1 MGENTVMLNISP
13 NRENIRFS
21 VIKTTKTDQLGYL
34 GWLID
39 IIKER
44 NLLSPKTIIFCATM
58 HDVAKVF
65 GFLLAELGDSAY
77 VAEKPRIPENRLV
90 GIYHSMTL
98 PKYKSRVSHSFKDN
112 VGQVRIVIATSALSM
127 GVNFPDVRYVIHIG
141 PARSVADHIQEAG
154 RAGRDGAS
162 AHNVV
167 LYHGNQLAH
176 YEEDIKQ
183 FARSGSC
190 VRKALFKDFDD
201 VPSNNPPHECCSS
214 CGNNCVCSGEEC
226 SRERFPFDEPK
237 GMTSTSE
244 SCAAFQRPV
253 SEENAETLQKALC
266 EVKCGLGNRKA
277 FMFDS
282 TSSSS
287 FTSELVNELVLHASS
302 VFSLSDILKRF
313 PVFSLGHAKLILEIF
328 QEIFEDIPYFDEM
341 MATVVPNDLFFID
354 LYYDCDETEHISS
367 ESDSNPDRLNTEE
380 LENV

>member
-1 MGENTVMLNISP
+1 MQTTIMQQLATGENTVMLNISP

-44 NLLSPKTIIFCATM
+44 HLLSPKTIIFCATM

-65 GFLLAELGDSAY
+65 GFLLAELGDSAH

-141 PARSVADHIQEAG
+141 PVRSVVDHIQEAG

-167 LYHGNQLAH
+167 LYHGNQLPH
-176 YEEDIKQ
+176 CEEAIKQ

-190 VRKALFKDFDD
+190 VRKALLRTLMMSQAIIFHM
-201 VPSNNPPHECCSS
+201 N
-214 CGNNCVCSGEEC
+214 
-226 SRERFPFDEPK
+226 
-237 GMTSTSE
+237 
-244 SCAAFQRPV
+244 AAAAV
-253 SEENAETLQKALC
+253 TTI
-266 EVKCGLGNRKA
+266 V
-277 FMFDS
+277 
-282 TSSSS
+282 
-287 FTSELVNELVLHASS
+287 
-302 VFSLSDILKRF
+302 
-313 PVFSLGHAKLILEIF
+313 
-328 QEIFEDIPYFDEM
+328 
-341 MATVVPNDLFFID
+341 
-354 LYYDCDETEHISS
+354 
-367 ESDSNPDRLNTEE
+367 
-380 LENV
+380 